1 MPDSASAAPAASGGR
16 YAAANLLAL
25 PRLVRLH
32 GVAVDAEQSRLL
44 LRALAEIDLDR
55 ADDMRAAARAVLVR
69 HPADVPRFE
78 DAFDTFVALLRG
90 ARPSS
95 VNAASRHA
103 TRMRESE
110 LPALAPEQGGGAL
123 RASRNVRVVAS
134 PLELLRR
141 VDFAAMTAEERAAA
155 ARFLGTLE
163 WAPGLRRSRRFERS
177 THGALDAR
185 ATLARSRRWMG
196 EPLELVKRTPRHKR
210 RPLVLLLD
218 ISGSMDVYTRLL
230 LQLAHALARGWGRVE
245 AFTFGTRLTRVTR
258 HMRHRRADHAL
269 AGAAH
274 AVADWSGGTRIGEGL
289 HEFNRRWSRRVL
301 GRGAVVLLCTDGWER
316 GDVAQLAAEARAL
329 QRASYR
335 LVWLNPLAGT
345 RGYAPEA
352 AGAKALAA
360 AVDDHLPAS
369 TLDGLA
375 AIAALLAK
383 AGRGR
388 PVRRQ
393 PPTRA
398 AGQAHARQGGQ

>member
-1 MPDSASAAPAASGGR
+1 VPSAKAVAAADASHV
-16 YAAANLLAL
+16 AANLLAL
-25 PRLVRLH
+25 PRLVRMR

-44 LRALAEIDLDR
+44 LRALAEIDLAR
-55 ADDMRAAARAVLVR
+55 QDDMRAAARAVLVR
-69 HPADVPRFE
+69 HPGDVPRFE
-78 DAFDTFVALLRG
+78 DAFDAFIALLRG

-95 VNAASRHA
+95 ANAVSRH
-103 TRMRESE
+103 TSRMPANE
-110 LPALAPEQGGGAL
+110 LPALASERGGGAV
-123 RASRNVRVVAS
+123 RASRNVRVAAS
-134 PLELLRR
+134 PLEILRR
-141 VDFAAMTAEERAAA
+141 VDFAAMTAEERAAT
-155 ARFLGTLE
+155 ARFLATLE
-163 WAPGLRRSRRFERS
+163 WSPGLRRSRRFERA
-177 THGALDAR
+177 TRGVLDAR
-185 ATLARSRRWMG
+185 ATLARSRKWMG
-196 EPLELVKRTPRHKR
+196 EPLELVKRTPRQKR

-218 ISGSMDVYTRLL
+218 VSGSMDPYTRLL
-230 LQLAHALARGWGRVE
+230 LQLTHALARGWGRVE

-269 AGAAH
+269 TGVAH

-316 GDVAQLAAEARAL
+316 GDVASLAAEARAL

-345 RGYAPEA
+345 RGYAPEG

-360 AVDDHLPAS
+360 AVDDHLPAN

-375 AIAALLAK
+375 AIATLLAK

-393 PPTRA
+393 LRT
-398 AGQAHARQGGQ
+398 

>member
-1 MPDSASAAPAASGGR
+1 MPESPSAAIASGGSH
-16 YAAANLLAL
+16 AAANLLAL
-25 PRLVRLH
+25 PRLVRMR

-44 LRALAEIDLDR
+44 LRALAEIDL
-55 ADDMRAAARAVLVR
+55 ASEADMRAAARAVLVR
-69 HPADVPRFE
+69 HPGDLARFD
-78 DAFDTFVALLRG
+78 DAFDAFIALLRG
-90 ARPSS
+90 AHPSSANVTSRRPSR
-95 VNAASRHA
+95 VH
-103 TRMRESE
+103 ESE
-110 LPALAPEQGGGAL
+110 LPALAPEQGGGPT
-123 RASRNVRVVAS
+123 RASRNIRVVAS
-134 PLELLRR
+134 PFELLRR

-155 ARFLGTLE
+155 ARFLATLE
-163 WAPGLRRSRRFERS
+163 WSPGLRRSRRFERS

-196 EPLELVKRTPRHKR
+196 EPLELVRRMPRQKR

-218 ISGSMDVYTRLL
+218 VSGSMDVYTRLL
-230 LQLAHALARGWGRVE
+230 LQLTHALARGWGRVE

-269 AGAAH
+269 AGVAH

-316 GDVAQLAAEARAL
+316 GDVAALAVEARAL

-345 RGYAPEA
+345 RGYAAEA
-352 AGAKALAA
+352 AGARALAA
-360 AVDDHLPAS
+360 AVDDHLAAN

-393 PPTRA
+393 
-398 AGQAHARQGGQ
+398 GGQ